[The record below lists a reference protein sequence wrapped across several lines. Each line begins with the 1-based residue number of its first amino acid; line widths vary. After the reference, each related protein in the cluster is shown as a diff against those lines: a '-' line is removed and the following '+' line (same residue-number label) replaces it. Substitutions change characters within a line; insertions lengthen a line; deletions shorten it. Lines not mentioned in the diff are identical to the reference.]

1 MRSVLNFLIGMLSGA
16 LFGAALAVLFAPIS
30 GDELRQQ
37 INIRVQG
44 IQSEIEKAA
53 TQRRAELESQLDT
66 LRAVRRGS

>member
-37 INIRVQG
+37 INMRVQG

-53 TQRRAELESQLDT
+53 AQRRTELQGQLDT

>member
-37 INIRVQG
+37 IYMRAQG

-53 TQRRAELESQLDT
+53 AQRRAELESQLDT

>member
-37 INIRVQG
+37 INMRVQG

-53 TQRRAELESQLDT
+53 AQRRAELESQLDT